1 MVLFC
6 ERKGNAVT
14 FCSQQMP
21 YHCGQYSPQFHTD
34 TQDWHLPL
42 PGPLGEIK
50 GKRNSAPNSSQE
62 SGLRGKRGV
71 QASRRGSGVQL
82 ILASSS
88 AFLLCLPSWT
98 SITQPGNSFL
108 SLLCGMN
115 IPLPCFDCAIC
126 MFPCI
131 RALGKR
137 RNVSRKPS
145 ASEIPFSSSQVRYF
159 PGMSSIVAPFTT
171 I

>member
-1 MVLFC
+1 
-6 ERKGNAVT
+6 
-14 FCSQQMP
+14 MP

-98 SITQPGNSFL
+98 SITQLGNSVL

-115 IPLPCFDCAIC
+115 IPLPCSDCAIC

-131 RALGKR
+131 RALGKKEKCVKEAICF
-137 RNVSRKPS
+137 RNPLFLQSGSVLSWDAQHCSSFHNNMVRGPS
-145 ASEIPFSSSQVRYF
+145 KSADSNRPQ
-159 PGMSSIVAPFTT
+159 
-171 I
+171 